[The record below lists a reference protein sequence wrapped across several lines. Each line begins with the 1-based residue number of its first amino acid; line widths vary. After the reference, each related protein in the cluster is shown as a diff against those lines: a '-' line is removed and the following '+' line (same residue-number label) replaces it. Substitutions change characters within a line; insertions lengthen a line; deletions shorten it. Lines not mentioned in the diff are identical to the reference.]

1 MRNGGRLFQ
10 KCFGRMHVR
19 EGNIIMPVLV
29 GVKPC
34 CMNCFWL
41 KVDWE
46 KGYFCEHPQYET
58 KIPLDEVDQKT
69 QCDGEGWV
77 YNHKDV
83 DF

>member
-1 MRNGGRLFQ
+1 
-10 KCFGRMHVR
+10 
-19 EGNIIMPVLV
+19 MPVLV

-58 KIPLDEVDQKT
+58 KIPLDEAGCTTTKNND
-69 QCDGEGWV
+69 
-77 YNHKDV
+77 